1 MKLFCFI
8 YFLFLFAAN
17 TAAGQDSLLVKI
29 GTSGI
34 TAQEFEQRFEFIP
47 QVISGVKRSFD
58 KKKSD
63 LLHSLIAEKLWA
75 RDAENLRIDTTDYMR
90 ITYKVIEKMY
100 VRDALYRIEISD
112 RVNVSGEETAEG
124 LRRFYYNL
132 NLDVI
137 HFKDSTDA
145 FRIYKLL
152 DEGVS
157 FDSAK
162 SISNTDY
169 YSVQFKYGELEESV
183 EDMLFN
189 LKEGEY
195 TPPIKSSSGWLIF
208 RLHNK
213 ELASFSSQDQVIM
226 SVQKIIQQ
234 RKTDRY
240 YNEFYR
246 KFFVGRKVETD
257 AILFWSLV
265 DKISNQLNHK
275 KLTGSISDSDNVY
288 LDVNDLL
295 IIESELGSDTLNMPF
310 VKFES
315 DPTTVK
321 QFLREFIFEGFYT
334 ANTSPSI
341 IAAKLNARVK
351 SFIENELLAREGY
364 KRGLQNLPDVK
375 SSTSMWRDNYLARIL
390 KNMLYD
396 SVKVTE
402 QEVGEYYQNKDLL
415 IDSSN
420 VEVNIL
426 EILTDSLEVIESVIK
441 KLENGANFRELAK
454 IHTKRIWTRNNGG
467 EFGFFPITMYGDI
480 GRIASQMNVG
490 EIYGPIKL
498 PEGYSIF
505 KLIDKKIP
513 ERDSSLSVEEMKDEI
528 RKSLTLKKL
537 KEFFIDYTVKLAN
550 KYGVEINE
558 QMFASL
564 QVQNMNMF
572 VYRYMGF
579 GGRITAVPMAIPFTE
594 WFLPWKESMKQIP

>member
-8 YFLFLFAAN
+8 YFLFLVAAN
-17 TAAGQDSLLVKI
+17 AAAGQDSLLVKI
-29 GTSGI
+29 GLSGI
-34 TAQEFEQRFEFIP
+34 TVQEFEQRFEFIP
-47 QVISGVKRSFD
+47 QIISGAKRSFD

-75 RDAENLRIDTTDYMR
+75 REAENLRVDTTDYMR

-112 RVNVSGEETAEG
+112 KVSVSGEESTEG

-137 HFKDSTDA
+137 HSKDSSLA
-145 FRIYKLL
+145 FRIYKMLGG
-152 DEGVS
+152 GVS

-169 YSVQFKYGELEESV
+169 YLVQFKYGELEESI
-183 EDMLFN
+183 EDILFN
-189 LKEGEY
+189 LNEGEFTY
-195 TPPIKSSSGWLIF
+195 PIKSSAGWLIF
-208 RLHNK
+208 KLHNK
-213 ELASFSSQDQVIM
+213 ELASFSSQDQAIM
-226 SVQKIIQQ
+226 NVQKIIQQ

-246 KFFVGRKVETD
+246 KFFVGKKVETD
-257 AILFWSLV
+257 AILFWSLA
-265 DKISNQLNHK
+265 DKISRQLSQK
-275 KLTGSISDSDNVY
+275 KITSSISDSDNVY

-295 IIESELGSDTLNMPF
+295 IIESELESDTLNMPF
-310 VKFES
+310 VKFEN

-321 QFLREFIFEGFYT
+321 EFLREFIFEGFYS
-334 ANTSPSI
+334 ASTSPSI

-402 QEVGEYYQNKDLL
+402 QEVEEYYQNNDLL
-415 IDSSN
+415 NDSSN

-426 EILTDSLEVIESVIK
+426 EILTDSLEVIESVI
-441 KLENGANFRELAK
+441 RELERGADFRQLASL
-454 IHTKRIWTRNNGG
+454 HTKRIWTRSNGG

-505 KLIDKKIP
+505 KLIDKRIR
-513 ERDSSLSVEEMKDEI
+513 ERDSSLSIEETKDEM
-528 RKSLTLKKL
+528 RKNLTLKKL

-564 QVQNMNMF
+564 QVQDMNMF

-579 GGRITAVPMAIPFTE
+579 GGRITAVPMAIPFNE
-594 WFLPWKESMKQIP
+594 WYLPWKESKKQIP